1 MAGTFYDKLSRVP
14 GTVNNSDT
22 IAWLYDQDSHF
33 GLLTTEAHIRLFEYQ
48 PGTYHRMATCT
59 VINEE
64 KVLQE
69 KLPGVRLITGLSL
82 PARPMVKSS
91 AVVITAYE
99 SAKLHVVTKAAGV
112 GYA

>member
-1 MAGTFYDKLSRVP
+1 MAGTFYDKLGRVP

-22 IAWLYDQDSHF
+22 IARLYDQDSHF

-48 PGTYHRMATCT
+48 LGTYHRMATCT

-82 PARPMVKSS
+82 AAPPMVKSS
-91 AVVITAYE
+91 AVVITACE
-99 SAKLHVVTKAAGV
+99 SANPHVVAKATGV
-112 GYA
+112 G